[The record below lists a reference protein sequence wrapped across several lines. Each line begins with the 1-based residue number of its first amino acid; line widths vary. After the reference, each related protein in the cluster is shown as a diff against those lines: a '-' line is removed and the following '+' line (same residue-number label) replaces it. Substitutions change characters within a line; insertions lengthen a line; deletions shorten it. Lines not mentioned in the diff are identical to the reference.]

1 MYGFVTTSCDRC
13 AGASLAGTF
22 ARQTGRVFVFAYR
35 HVPCPWGAPVEL
47 LNLLARFALIPP
59 DVGIEIRK
67 VGPVHCLRS
76 LTLCARVAALQ
87 LHQSLKFNPSPSPF
101 WRQFPSCLKM
111 SWIIK
116 RLPHTSCREGR
127 WKYGRRWALAWPEL
141 GQLGSIWTPECC
153 TKMSGGRICETFP
166 AHRGAQIL
174 SDDVEF
180 VSALDIRPSY
190 LAHSTSTSNPH
201 FATVATL
208 FKTQDLPTCLI
219 FVEFSKPIGPDG
231 PRHLRFGWLVCLMS
245 NHTPSQMMQL
255 HVTVFF
261 SYLCPRCFRC
271 CAQ

>member
-1 MYGFVTTSCDRC
+1 MWILIKSIYVWVCDHQLRPLRP
-13 AGASLAGTF
+13 GASLAGTF

-35 HVPCPWGAPVEL
+35 HVPCPWGAPVER

-67 VGPVHCLRS
+67 VSPVHCLRS

-101 WRQFPSCLKM
+101 WRQVPSCLKM

-116 RLPHTSCREGR
+116 RLLHTSCREGR

-180 VSALDIRPSY
+180 VSTLNIRPSY
-190 LAHSTSTSNPH
+190 LAHAGFNVNKPPAFCNCCNP
-201 FATVATL
+201 FQNTGPAYL
-208 FKTQDLPTCLI
+208 SYFCWI
-219 FVEFSKPIGPDG
+219 FEADWAWQP
-231 PRHLRFGWLVCLMS
+231 
-245 NHTPSQMMQL
+245 TPSSLLMAGL
-255 HVTVFF
+255 
-261 SYLCPRCFRC
+261 LDK
-271 CAQ
+271 